1 MIRVLIVDDHPI
13 VRDGLEVLL
22 ASEKDISIYG
32 AVASAEEALALC
44 EKNGAPD
51 VVVTDVHMPGGMTGL
66 ELCAKLGKACPA
78 ARVLLL
84 AGMPLKAEVDEARA
98 MGAAGYLPKSSKRGA
113 LSAAIRR
120 VVEEP
125 GVFVEEAYVQ
135 QKTILSA
142 READI
147 LRYTA
152 LGKTREEIAIILGIS
167 PETVRTHAKNTMAKL
182 DTVNS
187 AGTVSRAYELGLLR
201 A

>member
-1 MIRVLIVDDHPI
+1 MIKVLIVDDHPI

-22 ASEKDISIYG
+22 ASEKDISIFG

-66 ELCAKLGKACPA
+66 ELCTKLGKSCPT

-98 MGAAGYLPKSSKRGA
+98 MGAAGYLPKSSKRGT

-120 VVEEP
+120 VVAEP

-135 QKTILSA
+135 PKTILSA